1 MIDLTFIITIIA
13 VPLTKLK
20 KILTYIILMKYN
32 VIIGCRY
39 ILFLKVIHA

>member
-20 KILTYIILMKYN
+20 KILTYIILRKYN
-32 VIIGCRY
+32 IIIGCIRT
-39 ILFLKVIHA
+39 IIITIIP